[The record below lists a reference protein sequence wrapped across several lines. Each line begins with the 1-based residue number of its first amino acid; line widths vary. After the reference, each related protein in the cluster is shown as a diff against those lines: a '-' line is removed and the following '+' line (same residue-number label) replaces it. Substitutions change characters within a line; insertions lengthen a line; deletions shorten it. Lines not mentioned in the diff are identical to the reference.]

1 MKKVVDSSLIPH
13 PSSFIPPAVKP
24 MPSPNPLRLLLLS
37 LLLACALAAGCGGP
51 TPPPAPTPPGG
62 ATPTPTPDEKI
73 RLGAF
78 MSLTGDTGQYGISAS
93 NGVTLAVE
101 EINSKGGVGGRRVE
115 LVLQDTR
122 SDTGETVRVVERLVR
137 E

>member
-1 MKKVVDSSLIPH
+1 MKEVVDSSLIPH
-13 PSSFIPPAVKP
+13 PSSLIPPAVQP
-24 MPSPNPLRLLLLS
+24 MPRPNPLRLLLS
-37 LLLACALAAGCGGP
+37 LLLAGALAAGCGGP
-51 TPPPAPTPPGG
+51 TPPPEPTPPGG

-101 EINSKGGVGGRRVE
+101 EINS
-115 LVLQDTR
+115 
-122 SDTGETVRVVERLVR
+122 
-137 E
+137 